1 MRSLARKVKSG
12 RGRRGGSWEFERW
25 HQIGVRSPPI
35 FRVEKRE
42 IEWRR
47 RADFLSFPGF
57 RFVVCLER
65 SPRSRPPIRIPGGE
79 RGGGE
84 SEREREREK
93 GGLGGERRSGNGA
106 TPRPVT
112 MAQEKEGRKEGGD
125 GGNDGD
131 WGEIPGLKLWNL
143 MSRCSG
149 RQRSRRRRSSSV
161 NLYASICLPI
171 SHADLGPQLGR
182 HKGPQRRMQVHIFTV

>member
-84 SEREREREK
+84 SERERERE
-93 GGLGGERRSGNGA
+93 RGA
-106 TPRPVT
+106 GWRASFRKWGDAATGDDGPR
-112 MAQEKEGRKEGGD
+112 EGRKEGRG
-125 GGNDGD
+125 
-131 WGEIPGLKLWNL
+131 
-143 MSRCSG
+143 RR
-149 RQRSRRRRSSSV
+149 RQRRR
-161 NLYASICLPI
+161 
-171 SHADLGPQLGR
+171 LGR
-182 HKGPQRRMQVHIFTV
+182 NSWT